1 MDYLL
6 VAAGLGLLLFGGELL
21 VRGAVCLARR
31 LGVSPLII
39 GLTIVA
45 YGTSAPELL
54 VSLEAALSGV
64 PDIATGNVV
73 GSNIANIL
81 LIVGCT
87 ALIYPITCSWSSIR
101 QSGPVLL
108 AATLVL
114 VAVGLYGTVT
124 AWAAAPMLLALVA
137 MTVFGYRAE
146 RRKARSPDHVPEEVE
161 GFEDGPQTLPK
172 ISLALIFGLGG
183 VILGSH
189 LLITGAVGLARTF
202 GVSDATI
209 GLTLVALGTSLPELA
224 TGAVAAYRRQSQV
237 ALGNV
242 VGSNIFNILGIMGI
256 VPLVRSLPVPAAM
269 ASFDLWVMLGA
280 TIVFLLLV
288 AARPRIGR
296 IAGGLLLLGYGVYIA
311 CHYFGLTGIPSAA
324 I

>member
-31 LGVSPLII
+31 LGVAPLII

-54 VSLEAALSGV
+54 VSLEAALAGV
-64 PDIATGNVV
+64 PDIAIGNVV

-87 ALIYPITCSWSSIR
+87 ALIYPIACSWGSIR
-101 QSGPVLL
+101 QSGPILL
-108 AATLVL
+108 AATVALV
-114 VAVGLYGTVT
+114 GIGIYGAVT
-124 AWAAAPMLLALVA
+124 AWAAVPMLLALVA
-137 MTVFGYRAE
+137 MTVAGYRTE
-146 RRKARSPDHVPEEVE
+146 RRKARAPDHVPEEVE
-161 GFEDGPQTLPK
+161 GFEDGPQTLPR
-172 ISLALIFGLGG
+172 IVLALVFGLGG

-189 LLITGAVGLARTF
+189 LLITGAIGLARAF

-224 TGAVAAYRRQSQV
+224 TGVVAAYRRQSQV

-242 VGSNIFNILGIMGI
+242 VGSNLFNILGIMGV

-269 ASFDLWVMLGA
+269 VTFDLWVMLGA
-280 TIVFLLLV
+280 TVVFLLLV
-288 AARPRIGR
+288 ALRPRIGR
-296 IAGGLLLLGYGVYIA
+296 IAGGLFLMGYGAYIA
-311 CHYFGLTGIPSAA
+311 CHYFGLTGLTAA
-324 I
+324 SL